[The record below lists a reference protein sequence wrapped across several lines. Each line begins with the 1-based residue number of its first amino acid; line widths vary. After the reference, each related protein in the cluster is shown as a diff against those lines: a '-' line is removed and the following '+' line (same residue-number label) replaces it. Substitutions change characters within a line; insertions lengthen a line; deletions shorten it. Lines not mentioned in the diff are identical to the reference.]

1 MREIW
6 LRLNPSA
13 CAWAVVNIPHWEAAS
28 CSSSDM
34 SDCFTM
40 LR

>member
-1 MREIW
+1 MRETW

-13 CAWAVVNIPHWEAAS
+13 CAWAVVNIPHCEAAS

-34 SDCFTM
+34 LDCLGI